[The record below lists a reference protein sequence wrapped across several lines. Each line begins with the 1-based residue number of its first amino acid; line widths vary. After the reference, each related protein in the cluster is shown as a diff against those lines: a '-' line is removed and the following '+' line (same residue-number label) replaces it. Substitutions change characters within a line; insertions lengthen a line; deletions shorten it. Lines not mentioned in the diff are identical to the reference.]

1 MSLEAD
7 LIVLQYLHARGLK
20 GAERAF
26 EAGADIEARLRARGG
41 CPPPP
46 PGGGAGGRAGGAR
59 GLADRVA
66 SVVFYEGAR
75 GGAGPGYGAS
85 FQRLCEWAEG
95 SLDLYRPELAAAL
108 YPIFCLCFLELVA
121 LQGGGGE
128 APGGGGGGAREGE
141 EPARAFFERH
151 KARFLEHCGRARLAE
166 LRALAK
172 IESPEQFPQDPVAR
186 RFLGASAGT
195 GTGAGAGGEGAAAG
209 GGGGSPGREGA
220 GAPGGVAGGTAAAA
234 GRPIVRLC
242 QYSFDLLDRFLHDNR
257 LWLLL
262 RIVNERLEVQ
272 RYPGPPSAEE
282 RGEGGEGPGEGPPV
296 VLPEQVR
303 EEIRALNSSEV
314 KLGLLPGSLAERLW
328 AGGDDEG
335 AGGGEAAGAKGAGA
349 AGAEPAAKRPK
360 AARAAPGPQSK
371 PLEKAWVPLARVPPE
386 VEAQCLAEARARGPA
401 SPQELPSVLFATFL
415 NSKENLCCTALS
427 GDEQHVAAGFQD
439 SSVKIYPLGVDRPPR
454 GGGAGAGDS
463 AGGGAGGGG
472 AGREGATS
480 KVAALVEARGGGGG
494 PATLSGHSGPV
505 YSLSFSP
512 DWQTLLSA
520 SGDGTARLWSLELG
534 AALAAYKGHSGPV
547 WAVSACPQCPYFAT
561 GGWDTSARVWSSEHS
576 QALRILAGHSAD
588 VDSVCWH
595 PNGHY
600 VATGSSDQTVRLWD
614 VATGTS
620 VRLLAGQHREPV
632 SAVAISPGGNLLAS
646 ADMGGG
652 AVLWDLGSGRA
663 LSVLKGHNA
672 GVWGLSFSGEGGVL
686 ASGGLDGTVRL
697 WDAASRLSSR
707 ELRQQ
712 DPVKSFW
719 TRSSPVGGVRFT
731 RGNLLLACGALS
743 LRSGGRTGPAA

>member
-20 GAERAF
+20 GVERAF
-26 EAGADIEARLRARGG
+26 EAGADIAGQLRSRGARGI
-41 CPPPP
+41 PA
-46 PGGGAGGRAGGAR
+46 PGSRGAGAGR

-75 GGAGPGYGAS
+75 GGEGPGYGAS

-108 YPIFCLCFLELVA
+108 YPIFCLSFLELVA
-121 LQGGGGE
+121 LQGGGDAGD
-128 APGGGGGGAREGE
+128 ADAGDGQEGE

-151 KARFLEHCGRARLAE
+151 KGRFLEHCGRERLAE

-172 IESPEQFPQDPVAR
+172 IESPEQFLLDPVAR
-186 RFLGASAGT
+186 RFLAGATDVNAVAGMGT
-195 GTGAGAGGEGAAAG
+195 AAGEQGAGTGAGSGTVAGTSAG
-209 GGGGSPGREGA
+209 GGT
-220 GAPGGVAGGTAAAA
+220 AP

-282 RGEGGEGPGEGPPV
+282 RGESAEGPGGEGGGAQ
-296 VLPEQVR
+296 VLPEQVQ
-303 EEIRALNSSEV
+303 EEIRALNSTDV
-314 KLGLLPGSLAERLW
+314 RLGLLPGSLAERLW
-328 AGGDDEG
+328 SGGEEEGGSG
-335 AGGGEAAGAKGAGA
+335 AGGAGGKGAG
-349 AGAEPAAKRPK
+349 GSEPAAKRPK
-360 AARAAPGPQSK
+360 VPRAALGPLSK
-371 PLEKAWVPLARVPPE
+371 PLDKAWVPLAPIPPD
-386 VEAQCLAEARARGPA
+386 VESQCLSEARERGA
-401 SPQELPSVLFATFL
+401 VSPQELPSVLFATFL
-415 NSKENLCCTALS
+415 NSKDNLCCTALS
-427 GDEQHVAAGFQD
+427 GDEQHVAAGFED
-439 SSVKIYPLGVDRPPR
+439 SSVHIYPLGVDRAA
-454 GGGAGAGDS
+454 GGAGAGS
-463 AGGGAGGGG
+463 GPGVREVAGSSGIGGGDMTA
-472 AGREGATS
+472 
-480 KVAALVEARGGGGG
+480 KVAGLMRESGDHAVLR
-494 PATLSGHSGPV
+494 GHSGPV
-505 YSLSFSP
+505 YSVTFSP

-520 SGDGTARLWSLELG
+520 SGDGSARLWSLELG
-534 AALAAYKGHSGPV
+534 TALVAYKGHSGPV
-547 WAVSACPQCPYFAT
+547 WTVDACPQCPYFAT
-561 GGWDTSARVWSSEHS
+561 GGWDTSARVWSTEHS
-576 QALRILAGHSAD
+576 QALRVLAGHSAD

-620 VRLLAGQHREPV
+620 VRLMAGQHRAPV

-646 ADMGGG
+646 ADVSGG

-663 LSVLKGHNA
+663 LSSLKGHNA
-672 GVWGLSFSGEGGVL
+672 AVWGLSFSGDGGVL

-712 DPVKSFW
+712 DPVKTFW
-719 TRSSPVGGVRFT
+719 TRSSPVRSLCFT

-743 LRSGGRTGPAA
+743 LRRRDVPVV